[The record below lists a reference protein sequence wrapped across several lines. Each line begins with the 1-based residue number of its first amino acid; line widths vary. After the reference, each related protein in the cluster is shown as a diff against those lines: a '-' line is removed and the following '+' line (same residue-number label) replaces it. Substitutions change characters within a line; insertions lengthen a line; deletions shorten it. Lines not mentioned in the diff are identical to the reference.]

1 MTNELFPETG
11 LEGSLIKALV
21 HDEDYK
27 ELAEAC
33 SVDSIEHI
41 RWLTVVDSYS
51 SPIAY
56 NENKNRDW
64 WHLTFSL
71 PCEGVWKEEYLTTR
85 FSGDDLIIESK
96 VPMASFLR
104 TFKDFLKYCKDNVVV
119 ARQHNSIELRFQ
131 AR

>member
-21 HDEDYK
+21 QDEDYK

-33 SVDSIEHI
+33 SVDSIEH
-41 RWLTVVDSYS
+41 VVSITPIEPYERPVSYH
-51 SPIAY
+51 I
-56 NENKNRDW
+56 NKDMNWFYLR
-64 WHLTFSL
+64 FSL
-71 PCEGVWKEEYLTTR
+71 PCEGLWKEEYLTTR
-85 FSGDDLIIESK
+85 FSGDDLLIESK
-96 VPMASFLR
+96 VPRASFLR